1 MLEEL
6 MRECKNWF
14 VVPGGVHLGRFAIE
28 KGRIS
33 LPFLKSGQYFWI
45 AGSVFNDGL
54 YQYGSCVLQDEEFT
68 GAVWALAVPAEVVKL
83 AEDVQAWRD
92 TSEKAAQSP
101 YQSESFGGYSYTKAS
116 GGTAQGGS
124 ALSWQ
129 SVFSARLKKWRKL

>member
-14 VVPGGVHLGRFAIE
+14 VMPGGVHLGRFAVE

-68 GAVWALAVPAEVVKL
+68 GAVWALAVPAEFVKL

-101 YQSESFGGYSYTKAS
+101 FQSESFGGYSYTKSA
-116 GGTAQGGS
+116 AQGES

-129 SVFSARLKKWRKL
+129 SVFAARLKKWRKL

>member
-14 VVPGGVHLGRFAIE
+14 VVPGGVHLGRFSIV

-45 AGSVFNDGL
+45 SGSVFNDGL

-68 GAVWALAVPAEVVKL
+68 GAVWALAVPAEFVNL
-83 AEDVQAWRD
+83 AEDVQAWREAN
-92 TSEKAAQSP
+92 EKAAQSP

-116 GGTAQGGS
+116 GNAAQGGS

-129 SVFSARLKKWRKL
+129 SVFAARLKKWRKL

>member
-14 VVPGGVHLGRFAIE
+14 VVPGGVHLGLFSIA
-28 KGRIS
+28 KGHIS
-33 LPFLKSGQYFWI
+33 LPFLKVGQYFWI

-68 GAVWALAVPAEVVKL
+68 GAVWALAVPAEFVKL
-83 AEDVQAWRD
+83 AEDVQAWREAN
-92 TSEKAAQSP
+92 EKAAQSP
-101 YQSESFGGYSYTKAS
+101 FQSESFGGYSYTKAS
-116 GGTAQGGS
+116 GNTAQGGS